1 MSHWNYRL
9 ITETKEGKKL
19 PRLAEVFYNDDGE
32 PQFYSN
38 ESLFKNLYWA
48 VVVPIK
54 DIFKRKPLK
63 DTDMKASE

>member
-1 MSHWNYRL
+1 MGGWNYRL
-9 ITETKEGKKL
+9 VKEKDKML
-19 PRLAEVFYNDDGE
+19 PRISEVFYNDNGE